1 MLECLILGDS
11 IAQGIAQHRPEC
23 AVYAKV
29 GINSFAWNNKNITKP
44 LNAKTVVI
52 SLGAN
57 DGASINTKRELEA
70 LREVVKAEIVFW
82 ILPYNKPD
90 LHQFI
95 RELAEDYR
103 DIVLPITS
111 ISSDK
116 VHPTTKGYKLLANQ
130 TR

>member
-57 DGASINTKRELEA
+57 DSASINTKRELEA

-103 DIVLPITS
+103 DIVLPIAS

>member
-11 IAQGIAQHRPEC
+11 IAQGIAQHRSEC

-44 LNAKTVVI
+44 LSAKTVVI

-57 DGASINTKRELEA
+57 DSASINTKRELEA